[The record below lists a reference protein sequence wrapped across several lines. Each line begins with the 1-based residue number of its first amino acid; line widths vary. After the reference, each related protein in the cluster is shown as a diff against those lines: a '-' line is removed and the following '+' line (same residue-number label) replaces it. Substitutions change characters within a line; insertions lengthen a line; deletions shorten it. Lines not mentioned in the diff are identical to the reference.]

1 MPKALYE
8 GIYRE
13 IRSRI
18 VDGTY
23 GFQEMLPTEAELTE
37 EFGCTRNTVRR
48 AISMLA
54 DEMFVQSIHG
64 KGVRVIW
71 LKGEGG
77 MTGDLEEIE
86 SFGEY
91 AKRNNAVASTE
102 VKLFEHLVCTEQL
115 SRRLGFKTGEPLIRL
130 VRVRSLNGN
139 ARQVDHDYLLES
151 VVHGLTPEIA
161 GRSIYGYLEGKLG
174 VKVAASR
181 RTVSVELAN
190 DEDYSYLDLGK
201 YNCVAVMESQ
211 SYTSDGILFEV
222 THARTHPEIFHYR
235 VNSRR

>member
-1 MPKALYE
+1 MPKAIYE

-18 VDGTY
+18 INGTY
-23 GFQEMLPTEAELTE
+23 AFQEMLPTEAELTA

-48 AISMLA
+48 ALSMLA
-54 DEMFVQSIHG
+54 DEMFVQPIHG

-71 LKGEGG
+71 LKGETDMLGA
-77 MTGDLEEIE
+77 LEEVE
-86 SFGEY
+86 SFGEF

-102 VKLFEHLVCTEQL
+102 VKSFEHLICTEQL
-115 SRRLGFKTGEPLIRL
+115 SRRLGFKVGEELIRV

-139 ARQVDHDYLLES
+139 ARQVDQIAAKSIYDYLE
-151 VVHGLTPEIA
+151 HK
-161 GRSIYGYLEGKLG
+161 RG
-174 VKVAASR
+174 VKVMASR

-190 DEDYSYLDLGK
+190 DEDCSYLDLGK

-235 VNSRR
+235 VNSKR

>member
-1 MPKALYE
+1 MPKAIYE

-18 VDGTY
+18 INGTY
-23 GFQEMLPTEAELTE
+23 AFQEMLPTEVELTA

-48 AISMLA
+48 ALGMLA
-54 DEMFVQSIHG
+54 DGMFVQPIHG

-71 LKGEGG
+71 LK
-77 MTGDLEEIE
+77 
-86 SFGEY
+86 S
-91 AKRNNAVASTE
+91 
-102 VKLFEHLVCTEQL
+102 FEHLVCTEQL
-115 SRRLGFKTGEPLIRL
+115 SRHLGFKVGEELIRV

-139 ARQVDHDYLLES
+139 ARQVDHGYFLAS
-151 VVHGLTPEIA
+151 IAKGLTPEIA
-161 GRSIYGYLEGKLG
+161 ADSIYGYLEHKRG
-174 VKVAASR
+174 VKVMASR

-190 DEDYSYLDLGK
+190 DEDCSYLDLGK

-222 THARTHPEIFHYR
+222 THTRTHPEIFHYR
-235 VNSRR
+235 VNSKR

>member
-48 AISMLA
+48 ALGMLA
-54 DEMFVQSIHG
+54 DEMYVLPIHG

-71 LKGEGG
+71 LKGESDMLGE
-77 MTGDLEEIE
+77 LREVE

-91 AKRNNAVASTE
+91 AARNHAVASTE
-102 VKLFEHLVCTEQL
+102 VKLFEHLVCTPQL
-115 SRRLGFKTGEPLIRL
+115 SRRLGFKEGEPLIRL
-130 VRVRSLNGN
+130 VRVRSLNGS

-151 VVHGLTPEIA
+151 MARGLTAEIA
-161 GRSIYGYLEGKLG
+161 EKSIYAYLEGELG

-190 DEDYSYLDLGK
+190 DEDCSYLDLGK

-222 THARTHPEIFHYR
+222 THTRIHPEIFHYR
-235 VNSRR
+235 VSSRR